1 MSMLLIFKKIDVDG
15 LELSSWQFNSIILR
29 LKGSCSSTF
38 LITKK
43 PASFNF
49 FNYYYFL
56 QFRKIL
62 YLCTLDYTKC
72 EKIIA

>member
-1 MSMLLIFKKIDVDG
+1 MSMLLRFKRIDVDG

-29 LKGSCSSTF
+29 IKVACSSTF
-38 LITKK
+38 LDTKK

-56 QFRKIL
+56 QFRKNIVPLHLGL
-62 YLCTLDYTKC
+62 YKMR
-72 EKIIA
+72 